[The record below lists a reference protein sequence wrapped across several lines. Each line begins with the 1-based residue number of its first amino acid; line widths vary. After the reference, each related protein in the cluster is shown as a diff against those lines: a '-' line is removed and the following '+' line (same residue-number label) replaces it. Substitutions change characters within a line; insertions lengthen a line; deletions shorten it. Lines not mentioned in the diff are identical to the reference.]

1 MTVKAEPG
9 VSSLPASKQEQNNA
23 EEFGP
28 KLPPSFSSGGFCGL
42 VAYEF
47 YTLKRNIIHTSL
59 INVCET
65 VPYLSA
71 CAVSN
76 MSAHTLLPCCEG
88 LAGIFL
94 SVLALL

>member
-9 VSSLPASKQEQNNA
+9 VSSLPSSKQEQNNA

-28 KLPPSFSSGGFCGL
+28 KLPPSFSSGRFCRL

-47 YTLKRNIIHTSL
+47 YTLKRNIIHTSSV
-59 INVCET
+59 NVCEA
-65 VPYLSA
+65 VPCLLSA

-76 MSAHTLLPCCEG
+76 VSTRFVTKL
-88 LAGIFL
+88 
-94 SVLALL
+94 